1 MRYLSLL
8 QCTKA
13 SITWYSL
20 SAWMSD
26 IVVIKTK
33 ENVRWIKWILR
44 WRWNNIFYKQAYL
57 NSSRIHTV
65 LNTCIMD
72 MRITFGSYGGLLV
85 SRFRT
90 IWYLR
95 IMNYYRFC
103 HNSLANYEVM
113 KYATLDSTNQIA
125 TWKYKVSSHQT
136 REGMKMINKFWHFF
150 AYEGHVYK
158 ISVFNNKYFRSS
170 LVDYVWFVASC
181 SIIYYYDVARH
192 SLWLTS
198 VRDYRWKIQT
208 NNVFPAMVNCL
219 W

>member
-1 MRYLSLL
+1 MQFIGWLNISTWLEIRETELNINVWLFLPYINNKKSYLFMRYLSLL

-95 IMNYYRFC
+95 
-103 HNSLANYEVM
+103 L
-113 KYATLDSTNQIA
+113 
-125 TWKYKVSSHQT
+125 
-136 REGMKMINKFWHFF
+136 
-150 AYEGHVYK
+150 
-158 ISVFNNKYFRSS
+158 VF
-170 LVDYVWFVASC
+170 
-181 SIIYYYDVARH
+181 
-192 SLWLTS
+192 
-198 VRDYRWKIQT
+198 
-208 NNVFPAMVNCL
+208 
-219 W
+219 

>member
-1 MRYLSLL
+1 
-8 QCTKA
+8 
-13 SITWYSL
+13 
-20 SAWMSD
+20 MSD

-95 IMNYYRFC
+95 LVLWIITGFVI
-103 HNSLANYEVM
+103 SQLWNYEICNI
-113 KYATLDSTNQIA
+113 DSTNQIS

-136 REGMKMINKFWHFF
+136 RKGMKIINKFWHFF
-150 AYEGHVYK
+150 AFEGHVYK

-192 SLWLTS
+192 NLWLTL
-198 VRDYRWKIQT
+198 VRDYSWKIQT
-208 NNVFPAMVNCL
+208 NNLFRAMVNYI